1 MFIYKSTL
9 DALASAMENCTQNRD
24 SEQED
29 KKYYEETAEEKENKN
44 DSDSEQEDENYY
56 KETAE
61 EKENKKV
68 QQEKCKRLLPAMIES
83 LMESLEN
90 VLWKY
95 CNYLENNWD
104 YETYK
109 ENEEYLDATAE
120 AAEWYCNYHSNL
132 WRWGWKEESED
143 SWGL

>member
-1 MFIYKSTL
+1 MFSYKSTL
-9 DALASAMENCTQNRD
+9 DALASAMEDCTQNRD

-29 KKYYEETAEEKENKN
+29 KKYFEETTEEKENKK
-44 DSDSEQEDENYY
+44 DSDSEQENENYF

-61 EKENKKV
+61 EKENKIAK
-68 QQEKCKRLLPAMIES
+68 QEKCKRLLPAMIES

-90 VLWKY
+90 VLRKY
-95 CNYLENNWD
+95 RNYLENYWD
-104 YETYK
+104 YETFE
-109 ENEEYLDATAE
+109 ENEEYLNATAE

-143 SWGL
+143 SWGM